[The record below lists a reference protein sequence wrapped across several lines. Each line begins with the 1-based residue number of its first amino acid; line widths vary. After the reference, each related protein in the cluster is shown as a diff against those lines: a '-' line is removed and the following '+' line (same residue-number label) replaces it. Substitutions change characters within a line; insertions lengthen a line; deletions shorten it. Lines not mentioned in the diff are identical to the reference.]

1 MTGSPDKV
9 PFFSFSH
16 DFAYQV
22 LEKMLILA
30 AAVAAQGMAACR
42 ARMPEVWTS
51 EECTEFD
58 GMPEFDMLDML
69 AFNGA
74 VQG

>member
-1 MTGSPDKV
+1 
-9 PFFSFSH
+9 
-16 DFAYQV
+16 
-22 LEKMLILA
+22 MLILA